1 MSKNTKNYG
10 LFEYEPEKDGA
21 QTFNIQSALNEN
33 WEKVDEALAASD
45 PTKAD
50 TKATPTDADGV
61 MIADSADGGKA
72 KRLLWSNV
80 KAALGKLFVPLAR
93 KINGK
98 ALAKDVTLTGD
109 DIAMGADDAESLRAA
124 MAKRDVEYGVIKP
137 ENLQEW
143 ASEQTAGGTFMLT
156 PSTTKGVPEVRYWRG
171 VLSCAF
177 PWNDRSLLIFTSG
190 EMYRTDTAGGQW
202 SAPWRK
208 VADCVAPETHDFPLA
223 SGVRN
228 SQYSTSQ
235 YSKTQES
242 VVTLN
247 VWAVALLNV
256 GTLIGTLPEGYRPRT
271 NHACSIFV
279 VTTKSGTYNSAEIVV
294 QTDGNVYCYGSALD
308 GSEFELGFSI
318 SFIAV

>member
-1 MSKNTKNYG
+1 MP
-10 LFEYEPEKDGA
+10 F
-21 QTFNIQSALNEN
+21 
-33 WEKVDEALAASD
+33 
-45 PTKAD
+45 
-50 TKATPTDADGV
+50 
-61 MIADSADGGKA
+61 
-72 KRLLWSNV
+72 
-80 KAALGKLFVPLAR
+80 
-93 KINGK
+93 
-98 ALAKDVTLTGD
+98 
-109 DIAMGADDAESLRAA
+109 LRAPT
-124 MAKRDVEYGVIKP
+124 AKRDVEFGVIKP

-143 ASEQTAGGTFMLT
+143 ASAQTAGGTFMLT

-208 VADCVAPETHDFPLA
+208 VADCVAPEVHEFPFA
-223 SGVRN
+223 SGAQN

-235 YSKTQES
+235 YFKSQES

-271 NHACSIFV
+271 NQACGIFV
-279 VTTKSGTYNSAEIVV
+279 VTTKYGAYSPAEIVV
-294 QTDGNVYCYGSALD
+294 QTDGKVYCYGSALD

-318 SFIAV
+318 SFIAAS